1 MKEMAVKLVNESK
14 ASNVAFNA
22 KKTKIMTG
30 SRQNVRV
37 NLQIAGEQIEHVEEF
52 KCHGI
57 NKDN

>member
-1 MKEMAVKLVNESK
+1 MKLVNESK